1 MSRMEGKKL
10 ACMNEQEEMALYER
24 GVRVFGLDGVR
35 IRASSACLHAAAA
48 LDDPIALNETRVDKN
63 TCRRAVAQ
71 AYAALNMLEV
81 ALGGVADEELESL
94 RDLEARVE
102 IMERFKQ
109 QRGVLG

>member
-1 MSRMEGKKL
+1 MEGKKL

-48 LDDPIALNETRVDKN
+48 LDAPISACYETEADKSR
-63 TCRRAVAQ
+63 CRRAVAQ

-94 RDLEARVE
+94 RDLDARVK
-102 IMERFKQ
+102 IMEEIAQKKEA
-109 QRGVLG
+109 GE